1 MNLKGFTKGYN
12 IILTKRDSVALTQN
26 FGGRKKIL
34 KPSYF
39 NFILIFKSVSW
50 STFWWRTS
58 GQREEKELG
67 QKRNLSHQTRVGS
80 LSLKDEE
87 PAF

>member
-1 MNLKGFTKGYN
+1 MNLKGFTKGYD
-12 IILTKRDSVALTQN
+12 IILTKTDFLGLIQN
-26 FGGRKKIL
+26 FGERKKNSQTQL
-34 KPSYF
+34 F
-39 NFILIFKSVSW
+39 EFILIFKSVLW

-67 QKRNLSHQTRVGS
+67 QKRNLSHQTRVDS